1 MKHKTLE
8 YLICPG
14 CLPEENSLR
23 LGDCRI
29 ADGEI
34 VEGNLECG
42 CCGSVYPVREGIAC
56 LVAKEGEKAPF
67 SVYETPEVL
76 STYLWTHYADLFG
89 DPDASGAYTE
99 WAAQI
104 EPVSGAVLDTGCA
117 VGRFSFEM
125 SAKCDLV
132 IGVDLSMSF
141 VATAGRILRE
151 RQLTFSVKEEGMM
164 GSEKSFRLR
173 PKWNPQKVDFVAAD
187 ATALPF
193 RSGSFGCV
201 ASLNVI
207 DKTPRPL
214 EHVRE
219 LCRAARAEDAQ
230 LFLTDPFS
238 WSEAIC
244 APEKWLGGV
253 REGRF
258 AGAGLDNIA
267 RLISEGGELPACPSW
282 KIGRRGAVW
291 WKIRNHRNHFELI
304 RSQFL
309 KAQR

>member
-42 CCGSVYPVREGIAC
+42 CCGSLYPIREGIAC
-56 LVAKEGEKAPF
+56 LMAKEGEKAPL

-89 DPDASGAYTE
+89 DPDASVAYTE

-125 SAKCDLV
+125 SVKCDMV
-132 IGVDLSMSF
+132 IGVDVSMSF
-141 VATAGRILRE
+141 VATARRLLRE
-151 RQLTFSVKEEGMM
+151 RQLTFSVKEEGLIH
-164 GSEKSFRLR
+164 SEKSFRLR
-173 PKWNPQKVDFVAAD
+173 PEWDPEKVDFVAAD

-207 DKTPRPL
+207 DKVPRPL
-214 EHVRE
+214 QHVRE
-219 LCRAARAEDAQ
+219 LCRTARPQDAQ
-230 LFLTDPFS
+230 LFLSDPFS
-238 WSEAIC
+238 WSETIC

-258 AGAGLDNIA
+258 AGAGLDNLA
-267 RLISEGGELPACPSW
+267 RLISEGNELSAHHFW
-282 KIGRRGAVW
+282 RIARRGAVW
-291 WKIRNHRNHFELI
+291 WKIRNHRNHFELV